1 MVQLRKNCRQ
11 QRKKKE
17 EFPEKFGSEIV
28 REGVTSVAEMVKV
41 TYSAEDSVE

>member
-1 MVQLRKNCRQ
+1 MSSLKNSAA
-11 QRKKKE
+11 KY
-17 EFPEKFGSEIV
+17 V